1 MRALIRL
8 LVLAVVVAAVGAVAV
23 RSLNQ
28 PFQGYAEPE
37 IFVDIPHGL
46 GVAAIGHRLVE
57 SGVIKS
63 DWAFRLAV
71 WRRGAAR
78 TLKAG
83 EYRFTGQMRAT
94 DVVDRLV
101 AGSVFL
107 RPVTFPEGLTIAEM
121 AAVFESAG
129 LGTKAMFTAA
139 ARRGSLVHEIDG
151 TADDLE
157 GYLFPETYNLPRDA
171 GAEML
176 VEQMAQRFLAVYDTK
191 LRDAARARGLT
202 TRQVVTIAS
211 LIEKETSRPEERPL
225 VSAVYQNRMRI
236 GMGMQCDPTVIF
248 ALQRAGRWNGN
259 LTRENLQF
267 DSPYNTYRYSGLPP
281 GPDRRAGAR
290 LARGRGR
297 AGRRPVSLLRQP
309 QRRVTRLR
317 GDARRAQ
324 PQRAPAPGAV
334 FPRSAPRWQKMKR
347 FREVREDH
355 RKQHR
360 ELHREQWSLPLGPF
374 QFLPQDAEV
383 GAFRRADE
391 AQDARRRA

>member
-1 MRALIRL
+1 MRVLARL
-8 LVLAVVVAAVGAVAV
+8 LVVAVLVAAGGAFAV

-28 PFQGYAEPE
+28 PFQGYTEPE
-37 IFVDIPHGL
+37 IFVDIPPGL
-46 GVAAIGHRLVE
+46 GVAAIGHRLVGA
-57 SGVIKS
+57 GVIKS

-83 EYRFTGQMRAT
+83 EYRFTGTMKAT

-107 RPVTFPEGLTIAEM
+107 RPITFPEGLTIAEM
-121 AAVFESAG
+121 AAIFETAG
-129 LGTKAMFTAA
+129 LGPKAMFIAA
-139 ARRGSLVHEIDG
+139 ARRGSLVHGIDPS
-151 TADDLE
+151 ADDLE

-176 VEQMAQRFLAVYDTK
+176 IEQMAKRFLAVYDAK
-191 LRDAARARGLT
+191 LREAAKARGLT

-211 LIEKETSRPEERPL
+211 LIEKETSRPEERAV

-236 GMGMQCDPTVIF
+236 GMGMQCDPTVIY

-281 GPDRRAGAR
+281 GPIAAPGRASLEAAVAPADVGHLYFVSRNDGSHVFASTLAEHNRNVHQHQVQYFRDQRRAA
-290 LARGRGR
+290 
-297 AGRRPVSLLRQP
+297 AGR
-309 QRRVTRLR
+309 
-317 GDARRAQ
+317 
-324 PQRAPAPGAV
+324 
-334 FPRSAPRWQKMKR
+334 K
-347 FREVREDH
+347 
-355 RKQHR
+355 
-360 ELHREQWSLPLGPF
+360 
-374 QFLPQDAEV
+374 
-383 GAFRRADE
+383 
-391 AQDARRRA
+391 